1 MSASP
6 PKLLI
11 VDDEP
16 NVVAILT
23 HMVAHCGY
31 EIRVAYDGD
40 EAVAAA
46 KDFHPDCVMTGIM
59 MPRMDGVDEAKAIL
73 EFLPDCKFVVVSSNS
88 HMQCFRDAFAALGV
102 EERLLVEK
110 PCTPKEI
117 FDALELAGF
126 PCNKR
131 NSK

>member
-1 MSASP
+1 VPAPP

-16 NVVAILT
+16 PIVEFLT
-23 HMVAHCGY
+23 KMVSDCGY
-31 EIRVAYDGD
+31 EIRVAYDGY
-40 EAVAAA
+40 EAIAVA
-46 KDFHPDCVMTGIM
+46 KDFRPDCVMTGIM
-59 MPRMDGVDEAKAIL
+59 MPRMDGVGEAQAIL

-88 HMQCFRDAFAALGV
+88 HVQCFRDAFAALGV

-110 PCTPKEI
+110 PCTPEQI

-126 PCNKR
+126 PCNER